1 VRGQCL
7 SILQCASVFKI
18 GGDPGRNRPPV
29 SHQPPIEAID
39 STLFYEERPGLRPRQ
54 FVILERNKFDR
65 SPCGTGLSARMA
77 ELALQGR
84 LKAGDRYEI
93 ENVLGIAFLGE
104 VAADSSA
111 AGRPVIIPRV
121 TGRAN
126 LSGFSTL
133 IVEANDP
140 LPDGFL
146 CR

>member
-1 VRGQCL
+1 VNRRLPARG
-7 SILQCASVFKI
+7 A
-18 GGDPGRNRPPV
+18 G
-29 SHQPPIEAID
+29 IEAID

-54 FVILERNKFDR
+54 LVILERNKFDR

-84 LKAGDRYEI
+84 LKAGDRYEV

-111 AGRPVIIPRV
+111 AGRPAIIPRV